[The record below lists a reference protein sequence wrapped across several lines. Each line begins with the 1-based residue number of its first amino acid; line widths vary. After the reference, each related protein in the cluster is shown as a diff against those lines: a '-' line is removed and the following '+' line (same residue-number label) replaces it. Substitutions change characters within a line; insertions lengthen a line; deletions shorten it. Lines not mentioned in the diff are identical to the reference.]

1 VILPKAAD
9 IRRYLGASQPYN
21 AMNITSLLAPER
33 VVVCDDITSKKRLL
47 EHLGELL
54 SSGSQTASGQTIYEA
69 LLSRERLGSTGLGK
83 GIAIP
88 HGRMTGLD
96 HPVCAFIR
104 IRKPVDFDAADG
116 QPVDLVFSLL
126 VPEDST
132 EEHLQVLSTI
142 AEIFSNKRIC
152 ASLRG
157 CDDGA
162 CVLDHLYGW
171 ESQRISA

>member
-1 VILPKAAD
+1 
-9 IRRYLGASQPYN
+9 
-21 AMNITSLLAPER
+21 MNITSLLAPER

-47 EHLGELL
+47 EYLGELL
-54 SSGSQTASGQTIYEA
+54 ASSSSAVSGQDIYEA
-69 LLSRERLGSTGLGK
+69 LLSRERLGSTGLGR
-83 GIAIP
+83 GVAIP
-88 HGRMTGLD
+88 HGRMAGLD

-152 ASLRG
+152 AILRE

-162 CVLDHLYGW
+162 CLLDHLFDW